1 MRLISQ
7 QQQQQQQQQPQH
19 HMTTRRRALLER
31 TSGDTPDWSYGQSV
45 LSLFSPS
52 SAHLHPHPH
61 PHPHLHFSTFLCL
74 SLLLISVSPDEEECF
89 PWKFV
94 NTIFQCCTKTSNH
107 FHHHNCTI
115 LKPDRVQLVNGSN
128 LIKAL
133 KFIQNII
140 LSWATTSQP
149 HSLMYP

>member
-1 MRLISQ
+1 MATKTRLKVVAVGAWWWWRNYCWHSCE
-7 QQQQQQQQQPQH
+7 H
-19 HMTTRRRALLER
+19 KYTDRL
-31 TSGDTPDWSYGQSV
+31 V
-45 LSLFSPS
+45 LSFIQCMLALNINYQSKS
-52 SAHLHPHPH
+52 VINHNQI
-61 PHPHLHFSTFLCL
+61 HFSTFLCL